1 MGVWPKVCIHPPK
14 VSSEEK
20 VNGKTAAHGTT
31 WEFSPADS
39 PHRQGVAE
47 ALIKSVKRC
56 VKVFHGHPHRLSWQE
71 YATVGY
77 ECADMLNSRPIGV
90 HSARDDVI
98 KVLTPNSLIIGRN
111 SSNNPGCYI
120 ETTRTPRLCLVNGI
134 VDKFWKTWMQVCR
147 PAMLNQL
154 KWYKKGRCP
163 KIGDV
168 VLITNNDPL
177 DRQYQLAQITKAE
190 PGKDGIVRTVDLKY
204 KKYISSQK
212 GIHSYT
218 GGTDVTV
225 KRSVQRLVLLVPID
239 EARTHQNDY

>member
-1 MGVWPKVCIHPPK
+1 
-14 VSSEEK
+14 
-20 VNGKTAAHGTT
+20 
-31 WEFSPADS
+31 
-39 PHRQGVAE
+39 
-47 ALIKSVKRC
+47 
-56 VKVFHGHPHRLSWQE
+56 
-71 YATVGY
+71 
-77 ECADMLNSRPIGV
+77 
-90 HSARDDVI
+90 
-98 KVLTPNSLIIGRN
+98 
-111 SSNNPGCYI
+111 
-120 ETTRTPRLCLVNGI
+120 
-134 VDKFWKTWMQVCR
+134 
-147 PAMLNQL
+147 MLNQL

-204 KKYISSQK
+204 KKYISSHK